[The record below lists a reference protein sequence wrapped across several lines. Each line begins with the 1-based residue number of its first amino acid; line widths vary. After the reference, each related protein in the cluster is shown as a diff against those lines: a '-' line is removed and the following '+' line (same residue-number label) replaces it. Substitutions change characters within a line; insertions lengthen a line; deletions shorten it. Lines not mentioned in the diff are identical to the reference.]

1 MRCSDI
7 SVLKCSTKPYHTYYK
22 YQEPYQGY
30 WKILIAL
37 IWWMVY
43 SQSSHLHFL
52 KSCSTKILST
62 SFGKICFS
70 KILIESVWRM
80 KIIIP
85 TPFLLLS
92 NLYDLEKPSIKNRDS
107 KKIHQILL
115 QLRESHV
122 PIFLD
127 KASWWCSRKGGYCSW
142 HFENEDSYRILKFM
156 NCSLLQNSFLSPA
169 TAHLCRWS
177 ISRNSNII
185 QSLTW
190 EGTQC
195 L

>member
-43 SQSSHLHFL
+43 SQNSHLHFL

-107 KKIHQILL
+107 KKDSSNFASVTRKSCTNLL
-115 QLRESHV
+115 RQSVMMML
-122 PIFLD
+122 
-127 KASWWCSRKGGYCSW
+127 AKGW
-142 HFENEDSYRILKFM
+142 
-156 NCSLLQNSFLSPA
+156 LLLMTF
-169 TAHLCRWS
+169 WK
-177 ISRNSNII
+177 
-185 QSLTW
+185 W
-190 EGTQC
+190 G
-195 L
+195 